1 MVRILI
7 IDDDADLRTTLRAI
21 LEQAGYVVVEAHD
34 GHEGLTSY
42 EAAPTDLIITDLLM
56 PEQDG
61 LETITALRRINPHVK
76 IIAISGGGQTGRLD
90 FLQTASVLG
99 AQRTLYKPFN
109 RQTLLAAVRD
119 LTRGEDEHTHPAS

>member
-1 MVRILI
+1 MTRILI
-7 IDDDADLRTTLRAI
+7 IDDDADLRTTLRDL
-21 LEQAGYVVVEAHD
+21 LEQAGYAVVEAHD

-56 PEQDG
+56 PEREG
-61 LETITALRRINPHVK
+61 LETITALRRINPQVK
-76 IIAISGGGQTGRLD
+76 IIAITGGGQTGHLD

-119 LTRGEDEHTHPAS
+119 LTRGEDEHSHPAS